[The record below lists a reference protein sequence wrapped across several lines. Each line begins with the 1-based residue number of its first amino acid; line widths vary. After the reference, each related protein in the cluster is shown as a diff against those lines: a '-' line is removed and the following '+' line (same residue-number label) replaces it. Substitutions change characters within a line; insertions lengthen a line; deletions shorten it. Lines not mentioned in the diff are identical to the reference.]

1 MTSQEQIELRKHLQE
16 DHPRQ
21 ISSPYLVGKCGGG
34 LLARRTVVSLRERA
48 HASSRILDLAKWAA
62 MAVLA

>member
-16 DHPRQ
+16 DHTRQ

-34 LLARRTVVSLRERA
+34 SLVRRTVVSLRERA
-48 HASSRILDLAKWAA
+48 HASRILDSAKWAA